1 MRHTV
6 VHQNRTILRDHEK
19 LSLSR
24 TDGFSLLESLIALVV
39 FSIGFLALTL
49 LMHTS
54 LQNTNSAFYRSVAT
68 EQAYDMADRIRAN
81 RGEAGAN
88 VGNYLNAQ
96 ASADPGCIEAG
107 CTPLALAQFD
117 GWQWNEANTRVLP
130 SGGGSIVPNAAT
142 GVVTVTVSWDDNRTG
157 GDCASVP
164 PTNLREFRR
173 RVYSLAPPCPRTP
186 LLTVYRTTR
195 EANAALR

>member
-6 VHQNRTILRDHEK
+6 VHRNRITPGDHEK
-19 LSLSR
+19 LSPSR

-81 RGEAGAN
+81 RGAAGANVENYRNAEAGAN
-88 VGNYLNAQ
+88 
-96 ASADPGCIEAG
+96 PGCIVAG
-107 CTPLALAQFD
+107 CTALQLAQYD
-117 GWQWNEANTRVLP
+117 GWHWNQTNILVLP
-130 SGGGSIVPNAAT
+130 SGGGSIAPAPAPNAAT
-142 GVVTVTVSWDDNRTG
+142 GPVRVTVSWDDNRSG
-157 GDCASVP
+157 EDCSTP
-164 PTNLREFRR
+164 PFHADCMKF
-173 RVYSLAPPCPRTP
+173 VVDFIP
-186 LLTVYRTTR
+186 
-195 EANAALR
+195 

>member
-6 VHQNRTILRDHEK
+6 VHRHRITPRDYEK
-19 LSLSR
+19 RSQSR

-81 RGEAGAN
+81 RGAAGAN
-88 VGNYLNAQ
+88 VVSYLNVEATTD
-96 ASADPGCIEAG
+96 DPGCIEDAAG
-107 CTPLALAQFD
+107 CTPPVLAAYD
-117 GWQWNEANTRVLP
+117 GWQWNQTNARVLP
-130 SGGGSIVPNAAT
+130 SGGGSIIPNAANPDS
-142 GVVTVTVSWDDNRTG
+142 GPVRIIVSWDDNRTG
-157 GDCASVP
+157 ADCATVP
-164 PTNLREFRR
+164 PPGPPNCVSFVVEFI
-173 RVYSLAPPCPRTP
+173 P
-186 LLTVYRTTR
+186 
-195 EANAALR
+195 

>member
-6 VHQNRTILRDHEK
+6 VHQNRIVLRDREK

-81 RGEAGAN
+81 RGAAGDN
-88 VGNYLNAQ
+88 VVNYGGVE
-96 ASADPGCIEAG
+96 ASADPGCIVAG
-107 CTPLALAQFD
+107 CTALQLAQYD
-117 GWQWNEANTRVLP
+117 GWHWNQTNARVLP
-130 SGGGSIVPNAAT
+130 SGGGSIVPTTAT
-142 GVVTVTVSWDDNRTG
+142 GKVTVTVSWDDNRSG
-157 GDCASVP
+157 AGCAVVGTPGCMSFVV
-164 PTNLREFRR
+164 EFI
-173 RVYSLAPPCPRTP
+173 P
-186 LLTVYRTTR
+186 
-195 EANAALR
+195 

>member
-6 VHQNRTILRDHEK
+6 VHQNRIVLRDREK
-19 LSLSR
+19 LSLSQ

-81 RGEAGAN
+81 RGAAGAN
-88 VGNYLNAQ
+88 VVSYLKVE
-96 ASADPGCIEAG
+96 ASADPGCILAG
-107 CTPLALAQFD
+107 CAPLALAQFD
-117 GWQWNEANTRVLP
+117 GWQWNQTNARVLP
-130 SGGGSIVPNAAT
+130 SGGGSIIPNAANPAS
-142 GVVTVTVSWDDNRTG
+142 GPVRITVSWDDNRAG
-157 GDCASVP
+157 GDCAAVP
-164 PTNLREFRR
+164 PPADCMSFVVEFI
-173 RVYSLAPPCPRTP
+173 P
-186 LLTVYRTTR
+186 
-195 EANAALR
+195 

>member
-6 VHQNRTILRDHEK
+6 VHQNRIILRDREK

-81 RGEAGAN
+81 RGTAGDN
-88 VGNYLNAQ
+88 VVNYLNVEAN
-96 ASADPGCIEAG
+96 ADPGCILAG
-107 CTPLALAQFD
+107 CTPLELAQYD
-117 GWQWNEANTRVLP
+117 GWHWNQTNARVLP
-130 SGGGSIVPNAAT
+130 SGGGRIVPTTAT
-142 GVVTVTVSWDDNRTG
+142 GKVTVTVSWDDDRTG
-157 GDCASVP
+157 AGCAVVGTPGCMSFVV
-164 PTNLREFRR
+164 EFI
-173 RVYSLAPPCPRTP
+173 P
-186 LLTVYRTTR
+186 
-195 EANAALR
+195 

>member
-6 VHQNRTILRDHEK
+6 VHRNRITPGDHEK
-19 LSLSR
+19 LSPSR

-81 RGEAGAN
+81 RGADLAPEDGIGDN
-88 VGNYLNAQ
+88 VENYLNAE
-96 ASADPGCIEAG
+96 ASANPRCIVAG
-107 CTPLALAQFD
+107 CTPLQLAQYD
-117 GWQWNEANTRVLP
+117 GWHWNQTNTRVLP
-130 SGGGSIVPNAAT
+130 SGGGSIAPAPAPNAAT
-142 GVVTVTVSWDDNRTG
+142 GPVRVTVSWDDNRSG
-157 GDCASVP
+157 EDCSTP
-164 PTNLREFRR
+164 PFHADCMSF
-173 RVYSLAPPCPRTP
+173 VVDFIP
-186 LLTVYRTTR
+186 
-195 EANAALR
+195 

>member
-6 VHQNRTILRDHEK
+6 VHRNRITPGDHEK
-19 LSLSR
+19 PSPSR

-81 RGEAGAN
+81 RGAAGAT
-88 VGNYLNAQ
+88 VVSYLGVEDD
-96 ASADPGCIEAG
+96 ADPGCIEDAAG
-107 CTPLALAQFD
+107 CTPGQIAQYD
-117 GWQWNEANTRVLP
+117 GWDWNQTNARVLP
-130 SGGGSIVPNAAT
+130 SGGGSIVPNAANPAT
-142 GVVTVTVSWDDNRTG
+142 GAVTVTVSWDDNRTG
-157 GDCASVP
+157 NCP
-164 PTNLREFRR
+164 PACMSFVVEFI
-173 RVYSLAPPCPRTP
+173 P
-186 LLTVYRTTR
+186 
-195 EANAALR
+195 

>member
-6 VHQNRTILRDHEK
+6 VHQQRIILRDREK

-81 RGEAGAN
+81 RGTAGDN
-88 VGNYLNAQ
+88 VVNYLNVEAN
-96 ASADPGCIEAG
+96 ADPGCILAG
-107 CTPLALAQFD
+107 CTPLELAQYD
-117 GWQWNEANTRVLP
+117 GWHWNQTNARVLP
-130 SGGGSIVPNAAT
+130 SGGGRIVPTTAT
-142 GVVTVTVSWDDNRTG
+142 GKVTVTVSWDDDRTG
-157 GDCASVP
+157 AGCAVVGTPGCMSFVV
-164 PTNLREFRR
+164 EFI
-173 RVYSLAPPCPRTP
+173 P
-186 LLTVYRTTR
+186 
-195 EANAALR
+195 

>member
-6 VHQNRTILRDHEK
+6 VHRHRITPGDHEK
-19 LSLSR
+19 PSPSR

-81 RGEAGAN
+81 RGAAGAT
-88 VGNYLNAQ
+88 VVSYLGVEDD
-96 ASADPGCIEAG
+96 ADPGCIAGAAG
-107 CTPLALAQFD
+107 CTAAQLAQYD
-117 GWQWNEANTRVLP
+117 GWDWNQTNARVLP

-142 GVVTVTVSWDDNRTG
+142 GKVTVTGSWDDNRAG
-157 GDCASVP
+157 GDCRKVP
-164 PTNLREFRR
+164 ADPPPKCVSFVVEFI
-173 RVYSLAPPCPRTP
+173 P
-186 LLTVYRTTR
+186 
-195 EANAALR
+195 

>member
-1 MRHTV
+1 M
-6 VHQNRTILRDHEK
+6 HQNRIVLRDREK

-81 RGEAGAN
+81 RGAEGAN
-88 VGNYLNAQ
+88 VVNYGGVE
-96 ASADPGCIEAG
+96 ASADPGCIVAG
-107 CTPLALAQFD
+107 CTALQLAQYD
-117 GWQWNEANTRVLP
+117 G
-130 SGGGSIVPNAAT
+130 
-142 GVVTVTVSWDDNRTG
+142 
-157 GDCASVP
+157 
-164 PTNLREFRR
+164 
-173 RVYSLAPPCPRTP
+173 
-186 LLTVYRTTR
+186 
-195 EANAALR
+195 

>member
-6 VHQNRTILRDHEK
+6 VHRNRITPGDHEK
-19 LSLSR
+19 PSPSR

-81 RGEAGAN
+81 RGAAGAN
-88 VGNYLNAQ
+88 VENYRNAE
-96 ASADPGCIEAG
+96 ASAGPFPCIASAAG
-107 CTPLALAQFD
+107 CTPADLADYD
-117 GWQWNEANTRVLP
+117 GWDWNQTNARVLP
-130 SGGGSIVPNAAT
+130 SGGGRIVPNAAT
-142 GVVTVTVSWDDNRTG
+142 GVVRVTVSWDDNRTG
-157 GDCASVP
+157 NNCRAVPAPGPPDCVSFAV
-164 PTNLREFRR
+164 EFI
-173 RVYSLAPPCPRTP
+173 P
-186 LLTVYRTTR
+186 
-195 EANAALR
+195 

>member
-6 VHQNRTILRDHEK
+6 VHQNRIVLRDREK

-54 LQNTNSAFYRSVAT
+54 LKNTNSAFYRSVAT

-81 RGEAGAN
+81 RGAAGDN
-88 VGNYLNAQ
+88 VVNYGGVE
-96 ASADPGCIEAG
+96 ASADPGCIVAG
-107 CTPLALAQFD
+107 CTALQLAQYD
-117 GWQWNEANTRVLP
+117 GWHWNQTNARVLP
-130 SGGGSIVPNAAT
+130 SGGGSIVPTTAT
-142 GVVTVTVSWDDNRTG
+142 GKVTVTVSWDDNRTG
-157 GDCASVP
+157 NCPPDCVSFVV
-164 PTNLREFRR
+164 EFI
-173 RVYSLAPPCPRTP
+173 P
-186 LLTVYRTTR
+186 
-195 EANAALR
+195 

>member
-6 VHQNRTILRDHEK
+6 VHRNRITPGDHEK
-19 LSLSR
+19 LSPSR

-81 RGEAGAN
+81 RGAAGAT
-88 VGNYLNAQ
+88 VENYRNAE
-96 ASADPGCIEAG
+96 AKDDPGCIASAAG
-107 CTPLALAQFD
+107 CTPADLADYD
-117 GWQWNEANTRVLP
+117 GWQWNETNAGVLP
-130 SGGGSIVPNAAT
+130 SGGGSIVPNAANPAT
-142 GVVTVTVSWDDNRTG
+142 GPVRVTVSWDDNRTG
-157 GDCASVP
+157 EDCST
-164 PTNLREFRR
+164 PTPHADCMSFVVEFI
-173 RVYSLAPPCPRTP
+173 P
-186 LLTVYRTTR
+186 
-195 EANAALR
+195 

>member
-6 VHQNRTILRDHEK
+6 VHRSRITPGDHEK
-19 LSLSR
+19 LSPSR

-81 RGEAGAN
+81 RGADLAPEDGIGDN
-88 VGNYLNAQ
+88 VENYLKAE
-96 ASADPGCIEAG
+96 ASADPGCMKSMMKD
-107 CTPLALAQFD
+107 CTPLQLAQYD
-117 GWQWNEANTRVLP
+117 GWHWNQTNALVLP

-142 GVVTVTVSWDDNRTG
+142 GVVRVTVSWDDDRSG
-157 GDCASVP
+157 KDCSTP
-164 PTNLREFRR
+164 PFHTDCMSFA
-173 RVYSLAPPCPRTP
+173 VDFIP
-186 LLTVYRTTR
+186 
-195 EANAALR
+195 

>member
-6 VHQNRTILRDHEK
+6 VHQNRIILRDREK

-81 RGEAGAN
+81 RGAAGAN
-88 VGNYLNAQ
+88 VVKYLNVE

-107 CTPLALAQFD
+107 CTPLELAQYD
-117 GWQWNEANTRVLP
+117 GWHWNQTNARVLP
-130 SGGGSIVPNAAT
+130 SGGGRIVPTTAT
-142 GVVTVTVSWDDNRTG
+142 GKVTVTVSWDDDRTG
-157 GDCASVP
+157 AGCAVVGTPGCMSFVV
-164 PTNLREFRR
+164 EFI
-173 RVYSLAPPCPRTP
+173 P
-186 LLTVYRTTR
+186 
-195 EANAALR
+195 